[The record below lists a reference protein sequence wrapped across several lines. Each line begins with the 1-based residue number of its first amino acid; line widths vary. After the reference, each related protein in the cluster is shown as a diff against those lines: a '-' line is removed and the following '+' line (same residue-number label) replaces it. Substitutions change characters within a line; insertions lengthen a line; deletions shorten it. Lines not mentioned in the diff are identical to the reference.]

1 MNFEECKEKIVGP
14 YVALITPF
22 NADYTL
28 DLEGLRENVRFL
40 MKNGI
45 KEGKGMLLAAGA
57 GGEFPS
63 LSVGERKQVLS
74 HVAEETKGKVP
85 LIFSAQH
92 TVLDKVIDLCKHAE
106 KEGAVSV
113 QLSPPYYWGL
123 SRGEVYR
130 FYKKVVE
137 KTNVGIMVYHGGATF
152 TNSVGIDYKLMSML
166 TEIENVIT
174 AKYAS
179 SNMYEY
185 MKVVRAFS
193 NRLAIIDNQYW
204 ATGFGHMLGA
214 RGFLS
219 ACGNFVPKRSLAFW
233 ELLEEGRYKQAV
245 EMSLQ
250 LEIPFYQWIQEVQ
263 ARGLHGEGS
272 ILKPP
277 CRLVGLH
284 AGQARPPYNLSL
296 PEDLEKK
303 LEDILVKAGVKIIR

>member
-1 MNFEECKEKIVGP
+1 MNLEECKEKIVGP

-22 NADYTL
+22 KADYKL
-28 DLEGLRENVRFL
+28 DLEGLSENVRFH
-40 MKNGI
+40 MKSGI
-45 KEGKGMLLAAGA
+45 KEGRGMFLAAGA

-63 LSVGERKQVLS
+63 LSLEERKQVLS
-74 HVAEETKGKVP
+74 LVAEETEGKVP

-92 TVLDKVIDLCKHAE
+92 TVLDKVIELCKHAE

-123 SRGEVYR
+123 SREEVYR
-130 FYKKVVE
+130 FYKKVAE
-137 KTNVGIMVYHGGATF
+137 KTNVGITVYHGRAVF
-152 TNSVGIDYKLMSML
+152 ENSSGIDYKLMSML
-166 TEIENVIT
+166 TKIDNVIT

-179 SNMYEY
+179 PNIYEY
-185 MKVVRAFS
+185 IKVVRAFS

-204 ATGFGHMLGA
+204 AIGFGHMLGA
-214 RGFLS
+214 KGFLS
-219 ACGNFVPKRSLAFW
+219 ACGNFAPKRAIAFW
-233 ELLEEGRYKQAV
+233 ELLEEGRYKEAV

-250 LEIPFYQWIQEVQ
+250 LEIPFYQWAKEVR

-277 CRLVGLH
+277 CRFVGLH
-284 AGQARPPYNLSL
+284 AGPARPPYNLPL

-303 LEDILVKAGVKIIR
+303 LEDILMKAGIKK